1 MILPTVRASFGRH
14 DALHLVD
21 LLARHDPELR
31 DAARARLEEDGPD
44 SLLDDPRV
52 RNALLT
58 DPDVAAPPTL
68 VFYVLVRQA
77 LLEGG
82 VDSRATADLVASVVV
97 AFARTERAY
106 RISEDSEEEFR
117 YLVDLIARLGE
128 AEERRAFLLRTHLG
142 NYSLWLAGLF
152 PDFLEARVRRRGAP
166 PIAYYDRMGTAGYR
180 LAAGSPQAAALGV
193 ASVFDEIA
201 HRFTEV
207 RASLNQLSD
216 RYLWPGGGDPVAR
229 LLREVTQGAERRP

>member
-1 MILPTVRASFGRH
+1 MILPTIRASFGRG

-31 DAARARLEEDGPD
+31 EAARQRLEESGPD

-58 DPDVAAPPTL
+58 DPDVAAPPQL

-82 VDSRATADLVASVVV
+82 IDSAATADFVASLVV

-106 RISEDSEEEFR
+106 RISEESDREFH
-117 YLVDLIARLGE
+117 YLVDMIRELGD
-128 AEERRAFLLRTHLG
+128 ADERRAFLLRAHLG
-142 NYSLWLAGLF
+142 NFSLWLAGLF

-166 PIAYYDRMGTAGYR
+166 PIDYYDRVGTTGYR

-193 ASVFDEIA
+193 DQLFGEVARS
-201 HRFTEV
+201 FTGV
-207 RASLNQLSD
+207 RTSLNQLSD
-216 RYLWPGGGDPVAR
+216 RYLWPGGGDPVNR
-229 LLREVTQGAERRP
+229 LLREVQNRTDR